1 MLRNLPRVL
10 HSGCSQ
16 FPFPASVWE
25 DSLCSTLTPA
35 FIVCRISAYGHS
47 DQCERWYLMEV
58 LICLSLIFSDVDI
71 SSRVFFFKQW
81 ELNLFK
87 LASWINIQNIFPVLN
102 IFPMT
107 SPRTFLEGR
116 YFSLTALQAL
126 GILSA
131 HEQWFQS
138 CCYGKWPQGG
148 SMLIPNSGY
157 WGNQS
162 HRQNPVPGLSIRME
176 CARRLSRSSAR
187 RNAQGLCPIPSCF
200 LSAVPWT
207 QPGPGAALCRVL
219 SSQVWRP

>member
-148 SMLIPNSGY
+148 SMSFCPTVVTEGTRALGKV
-157 WGNQS
+157 WFLDC
-162 HRQNPVPGLSIRME
+162 QNGRCQKKNLRLVYHSSSFLTVSPGHIPVPATPLWG
-176 CARRLSRSSAR
+176 
-187 RNAQGLCPIPSCF
+187 GCF
-200 LSAVPWT
+200 H
-207 QPGPGAALCRVL
+207 R
-219 SSQVWRP
+219 

>member
-1 MLRNLPRVL
+1 MSSTVAAPNFHSQHQCGRIPCAL
-10 HSGCSQ
+10 HSLQ
-16 FPFPASVWE
+16 HLLFVEFLPMAILISVRGDTSWKFWFAFL
-25 DSLCSTLTPA
+25 SYLVMLTS
-35 FIVCRISAYGHS
+35 FH
-47 DQCERWYLMEV
+47 
-58 LICLSLIFSDVDI
+58 
-71 SSRVFFFKQW
+71 VFFFKQW

-148 SMLIPNSGY
+148 SMSFCPTVVTEGTRALGKV
-157 WGNQS
+157 WFLDC
-162 HRQNPVPGLSIRME
+162 QNGRCQKKNLRLVYRSSSFLTASPGHIPVPATPLWG
-176 CARRLSRSSAR
+176 
-187 RNAQGLCPIPSCF
+187 GCF
-200 LSAVPWT
+200 HP
-207 QPGPGAALCRVL
+207 
-219 SSQVWRP
+219 